1 MSALDD
7 ELDYQILKLLQKDGR
22 MSFTEISKEI
32 NVAVSTIRH
41 RYINLIEDGT
51 LKIIGRIDPNK
62 IGFNAYA
69 SVLISVKPKTFMN
82 SIFEELKKLP
92 EISFLALVSGDFDIE
107 ANVMCRDME
116 HLNEL
121 LGDKI
126 HNMEGVFDTKTNM
139 YMKIYK
145 FAQPDLELAKLS
157 SKQNE

>member
-1 MSALDD
+1 
-7 ELDYQILKLLQKDGR
+7 
-22 MSFTEISKEI
+22 
-32 NVAVSTIRH
+32 
-41 RYINLIEDGT
+41 
-51 LKIIGRIDPNK
+51 
-62 IGFNAYA
+62 
-69 SVLISVKPKTFMN
+69 MN
-82 SIFEELKKLP
+82 SIFEQLTKLP
-92 EISFLALVSGDFDIE
+92 EISFLASVSGDYDIE

-126 HNMEGVFDTKTNM
+126 HTLEGVFDTKTNM